1 MFDFKSLPRLKKLKI
16 NDRLIEKTSELRGFD
31 TDYSACFRCN
41 YTVICL
47 KPNIFFIGPAKVY
60 AATSLRRTLVLQ
72 NIHEQ

>member
-47 KPNIFFIGPAKVY
+47 NPNIFFISQAKVY